1 MQHRKGFTLVEIL
14 VVTAIVAVLAGIGY
28 SVAAPA
34 RESARQT
41 TCISNLKQMYSQWSL
56 YTADWPGR
64 TFPNTEMAYVSP
76 SGQWEAFDV
85 AKKPDVLFCPD
96 SDRSKRHHMTTSY
109 AMHMMTDIWSEP
121 DAQVSKDMKAELE
134 RLGPL
139 ATGAACG
146 DHDSFYYAPRET
158 NVARELSRM
167 FEIRLRFD
175 GSVAKVRER
184 RR

>member
-14 VVTAIVAVLAGIGY
+14 VVIAIIATLAGIGY

-34 RESARQT
+34 RESARQA
-41 TCISNLKQMYSQWSL
+41 TCISNLRQIYTGWSL

-64 TFPNTEMAYVSP
+64 TYPNTEMAWMNP
-76 SGQWEAFDV
+76 SGQWATFDIGKRP
-85 AKKPDVLFCPD
+85 AYMFCPD
-96 SDRSKRHHMTTSY
+96 SDRNKTQHMTTSY
-109 AMHMMTDIWSEP
+109 AMHMMTDIWTEP
-121 DAQVSKDMKAELE
+121 DAQVSKDMRAELE

-139 ATGAACG
+139 ATAVACG
-146 DHDSFYYAPRET
+146 DHDSFYYAPRERD
-158 NVARELSRM
+158 VAKELSRM